1 MLLDTKTVDSIKKQ
15 KVTFVKNFTHISD
28 NYDFNKISK
37 LVDDNYLQVDSKPG
51 QVNHFSSIWQ
61 LYCVHKVDETLNS
74 YFDFLTKIFKY
85 VRDARDG
92 VDLFFSF
99 VTNASHSHVDIE
111 DVFLIGLSGKTIY
124 RLIKEERDYIIEK
137 GDLLYIPK
145 GTAHKAISLTPR
157 IIASVG
163 LLGGKN
169 YD

>member
-1 MLLDTKTVDSIKKQ
+1 MLLDTKTEDLIKKQ
-15 KVTFVKNFTHISD
+15 KVTFVKNFTHIPD

-37 LVDDNYLQVDSKPG
+37 LVDDNYLQVDNKPG
-51 QVNHFSSIWQ
+51 QANHFSSIWQ
-61 LYCVHKVDETLNS
+61 LYCVHKVDENLNS

-85 VRDARDG
+85 VRDTRDG

-124 RLIKEERDYIIEK
+124 RLIKEKRDYLIEK

>member
-1 MLLDTKTVDSIKKQ
+1 M
-15 KVTFVKNFTHISD
+15 
-28 NYDFNKISK
+28 
-37 LVDDNYLQVDSKPG
+37 
-51 QVNHFSSIWQ
+51 
-61 LYCVHKVDETLNS
+61 YCVHKVDENLNS

-85 VRDARDG
+85 VRDTRDG

-124 RLIKEERDYIIEK
+124 RLIKEKRDYLIEK

-145 GTAHKAISLTPR
+145 GTAHKEISLTPR